1 MPISLSAITLCSAQC
16 GLAFLSHLQ
25 HIVVLRGFASRQIFR
40 TAAPGRANTGETI
53 MADAAET
60 MKKTADQAAAATASA
75 GARVKAQA
83 ETLQAAGTQA
93 FREGIDKSVA
103 SLGELNAHGKKNLD
117 AMVESATVAQKGAE
131 ALSQQAL
138 GFAKT
143 SWEDGVA
150 ASKELSTARSVQEF
164 FELQTAWAK
173 KSMERY
179 VAEMTKTNE
188 IVAATVKDSLKPLN
202 ERVTASVESFQA
214 AR

>member
-1 MPISLSAITLCSAQC
+1 MADSAETVKKTVEQ
-16 GLAFLSHLQ
+16 
-25 HIVVLRGFASRQIFR
+25 
-40 TAAPGRANTGETI
+40 TAAKA
-53 MADAAET
+53 
-60 MKKTADQAAAATASA
+60 
-75 GARVKAQA
+75 KAQA
-83 ETLQAAGTQA
+83 ETFQVAGSKA
-93 FREGIDKSVA
+93 LREGIDKSVA
-103 SLGELNAHGKKNLD
+103 SLSELNAHGKKNLD

-164 FELQTAWAK
+164 FELQTTWAK

-179 VAEMTKTNE
+179 MAELTKTNE
-188 IVAATVKDSLKPLN
+188 ILTSTVKDSLKPIN
-202 ERVTASVESFQA
+202 ERVTESVETFQA

>member
-1 MPISLSAITLCSAQC
+1 
-16 GLAFLSHLQ
+16 
-25 HIVVLRGFASRQIFR
+25 
-40 TAAPGRANTGETI
+40 

-60 MKKTADQAAAATASA
+60 VKKTADQTNAAAASA
-75 GARVKAQA
+75 AAQATAQA
-83 ETLQAAGTQA
+83 ETAQAAGVNA
-93 FREGIDKSVA
+93 FREGVDKSVA

-117 AMVESATVAQKGAE
+117 AMVESVTVAQKGAE

-179 VAEMTKTNE
+179 VAELTKTNE
-188 IVAATVKDSLKPLN
+188 IVTATVKDSIKPIN
-202 ERVTASVESFQA
+202 ERVTASVETFQA

>member
-1 MPISLSAITLCSAQC
+1 
-16 GLAFLSHLQ
+16 
-25 HIVVLRGFASRQIFR
+25 
-40 TAAPGRANTGETI
+40 

-60 MKKTADQAAAATASA
+60 VKKTVEQTAAKAKEQIETA
-75 GARVKAQA
+75 
-83 ETLQAAGTQA
+83 QAAGAKA
-93 FREGIDKSVA
+93 FREGMDKSVA
-103 SLGELNAHGKKNLD
+103 SLAELNAHGKKNLE

-143 SWEDGVA
+143 SWEEGVA

-164 FELQTAWAK
+164 FELQTSWAK

-179 VAEMTKTNE
+179 VAEMTKANE
-188 IVAATVKDSLKPLN
+188 IMTATVKDSLKPIN
-202 ERVTASVESFQA
+202 ERVTASVETFQA

>member
-1 MPISLSAITLCSAQC
+1 MADSAETVKKTVEQ
-16 GLAFLSHLQ
+16 
-25 HIVVLRGFASRQIFR
+25 
-40 TAAPGRANTGETI
+40 TAAKA
-53 MADAAET
+53 
-60 MKKTADQAAAATASA
+60 
-75 GARVKAQA
+75 KAQA
-83 ETLQAAGTQA
+83 ETFQVAGA
-93 FREGIDKSVA
+93 KALREGIDKSVA
-103 SLGELNAHGKKNLD
+103 SLSELNAHGKKNLD

-164 FELQTAWAK
+164 FELQTTWAK

-179 VAEMTKTNE
+179 MSELTKTNE
-188 IVAATVKDSLKPLN
+188 ILTSTVKDSLKPIN
-202 ERVTASVESFQA
+202 ERVTESVETFQA